1 MSNHTLLVV
10 DDDAGMRAALA
21 DTLSDSGFSVLVA
34 DGASEALEVLANNT
48 VSLVISDV
56 QMDGPSG
63 ADLMRMIRERDA
75 ALPIILMSAYGT
87 IDEAVSAMLDGAA
100 HYLVKPFDI
109 DQLVSM
115 IRKLLPELM
124 LNENLVAA
132 DPRTLELLQT
142 VRLVAASDATVCLSG
157 ESGSGKEVFAQEIH
171 RCSPRGS
178 KELVAI
184 NCAAIPSNMLE
195 ALLFG
200 HVKGAF
206 TGATADSPGKFEQAQ
221 HSTLLL
227 DEITEMDL
235 ALQAKLLRVLQEKEV
250 ERLGSTRRIALDVR
264 IIATT
269 NRDLRSEVEAG
280 RFREDLY
287 YRLNV
292 FPIQVPPLRERPAD
306 IIPLTEFLLHK
317 HGAQS
322 ALSEDAVTALA
333 QYQWPGNVRELDNV
347 IQRSQIL
354 ANGAKITATHLGL
367 PTTCIALT
375 SESDLHS
382 ELLDHESKTIIAAL
396 SATTGNKGRAAEKLG
411 ISPRTLRYKL
421 ARLRKAGVPIPDSRT
436 VQHAV

>member
-1 MSNHTLLVV
+1 MSEHTLLVV

-34 DGASEALEVLANNT
+34 DSAGAALNVLQSEA
-48 VSLVISDV
+48 VSLVLSDV
-56 QMDGPSG
+56 QMEGPSG

-75 ALPIILMSAYGT
+75 NLPIILMSAYGT

-115 IRKLLPELM
+115 IRKLLPEL
-124 LNENLVAA
+124 LVNESLVAA
-132 DPRTLELLQT
+132 DQRTLELLQT

-171 RCSPRGS
+171 RCSPRNG

-184 NCAAIPSNMLE
+184 NCAAIPNNMLE

-269 NRDLRSEVEAG
+269 NRDLRGEVEAG

-292 FPIQVPPLRERPAD
+292 FPIQIPPLRERPAD
-306 IIPLTEFLLHK
+306 IIPLTEFLMRK
-317 HGAQS
+317 HGGQS
-322 ALSEDAVTALA
+322 TLSDDAATALV
-333 QYQWPGNVRELDNV
+333 QYAWPGNVRELDNV

-354 ANGAKITATHLGL
+354 ANGRKITAAHLGL
-367 PTTCIALT
+367 PQSPVALVA
-375 SESDLHS
+375 ESDLHS

-396 SATTGNKGRAAEKLG
+396 SSTTGNKGRAAEKLG

-421 ARLRKAGVPIPDSRT
+421 ARLRKAGVPIPDTRSA
-436 VQHAV
+436 QHA